1 MTTTMTKDQAET
13 RFRLAARALVNATRA
28 EVAATGEERRLLSLV
43 VEDIAALC
51 HERWREV
58 LAAEWDAPIPYRLAD
73 APPLA

>member
-1 MTTTMTKDQAET
+1 MTTMTKDQAET
-13 RFRLAARALVNATRA
+13 RYRLAARALVNATRA

-51 HERWREV
+51 HERWRDV
-58 LAAEWDAPIPYRLAD
+58 LAAEWDEPIPYRLAD

>member
-43 VEDIAALC
+43 VEDLAALC

>member
-1 MTTTMTKDQAET
+1 MTKDHAET
-13 RFRLAARALVNATRA
+13 RFRLACRALVNATRA

-43 VEDIAALC
+43 VEDLAALC

-58 LAAEWDAPIPYRLAD
+58 LAAEWDEPIPYRLAD

>member
-1 MTTTMTKDQAET
+1 MTTMTKDQAET